1 MLRKHA
7 TMKLNIEL
15 EIDELILVKF
25 LFICACVFSV
35 AGVVSVCV
43 LTKINTKLRK
53 HLKIIKYQ
61 CIM

>member
-1 MLRKHA
+1 
-7 TMKLNIEL
+7 MKLNIEL